1 MRAAPACKRQ
11 TTLER
16 VLQAV
21 ERFGNRIPDSFTLF
35 LWVIAGLIVLSVAL
49 SLAGVA
55 VESPTTHKMV
65 AVQSLISAEA
75 LRWFITTMMGNF
87 TGFPPFGLIV
97 VLAMGVGVAQ
107 RTGLLETTIRHLVLG
122 IPRWC
127 VTLALVFICFFSHV
141 ASDVALLIMP
151 AIGAMVFRAMGRH
164 PLAGLCVAMAAVG
177 GGYSANFIIVGLDVV
192 MAGLSTSAA
201 HIANPAISVSPVDN
215 WYFMVCS
222 VFLLAALAVLV
233 TERIVEPRLGVYQGS
248 TMKAVEQGTPRER
261 RALRATGLVMLVLV
275 ALIAAAVALP
285 HGILRDPA
293 TGAVLGSPFLK
304 GIAPLLFCLF
314 VIAGITYGAMMGTI
328 HGAKDVGALISATV
342 RDLGGFIVLMFLIA
356 NFVAALVWTNIG
368 VVAATAGAHL
378 LIGIG
383 LTGVGAQILLMVI
396 GALVVIVIP
405 SSSAAWALL
414 APLFVPMFMMLGYQP
429 AFTQLA
435 MRVGLCAFV
444 PISPINP
451 FVPAAVKTGQD
462 YVPDLTYGQF
472 LSIMVPYV
480 VSFMLAWPVL
490 YFVFYAFNLP
500 IGPGITPRF

>member
-1 MRAAPACKRQ
+1 MRASNARKRSAP
-11 TTLER
+11 LER

-35 LWVIAGLIVLSVAL
+35 LWIIGGLIVLSVAL
-49 SLAGVA
+49 SLAGAA
-55 VESPTTHKMV
+55 VESPATHQTI
-65 AVQSLISAEA
+65 AVKSLLSAEA
-75 LRWFITTMMGNF
+75 LRWFLVSVMGNF
-87 TGFPPFGLIV
+87 TEFPPFGLIV

-107 RTGLLETTIRHLVLG
+107 RTGLLETTIHHLVLG

-151 AIGAMVFRAMGRH
+151 AIGAMVFRVMGRH

-201 HIANPAISVSPVDN
+201 RIANPDISVSPVDN

-222 VFLLAALAVLV
+222 VFVLASLAVLI
-233 TERIVEPRLGVYQGS
+233 TERVVEPRLGLYRGS
-248 TMKAVEQGTPRER
+248 TTKEVAEGTPRER
-261 RALRATGLVMLVLV
+261 RALRVTGLVVLVLV

-285 HGILRDPA
+285 HGILRDPK
-293 TGAVLGSPFLK
+293 TDAVIGSPFLK
-304 GIAPLLFCLF
+304 GIAPLLFCIF
-314 VIAGITYGAMMGTI
+314 VIAGTTYGAMMGTI
-328 HGAKDVGALISATV
+328 RRPKDVGALIGQTV
-342 RDLGGFIVLMFLIA
+342 RELGGFIVLMFLIA
-356 NFVAALVWTNIG
+356 NFTAALVWSNIG

-378 LIGIG
+378 LIDIG
-383 LTGVGAQILLMVI
+383 LTGAGAQFMLMAI

-414 APLFVPMFMMLGYQP
+414 APLFVPMFMLLGYQP

-435 MRVGLCAFV
+435 MRVGLCSFI

-451 FVPAAVKTGQD
+451 FVPAAVKTGQE